1 MQNSPDLLTR
11 ALQHP
16 TLREAELGRRRARDG
31 TDRDVLAWVEATFG
45 VCIPAV
51 ACCPGHV
58 APAQAFCDALRAR
71 DQVALWIAS
80 RGFGGKTFLLAL
92 LAAAN
97 AILFETDVIIL
108 GGSGQQSLRVVE
120 QLHGLWAAGQ
130 VPPAWLASA
139 PTFTKTTFAWGNTIQ
154 ALKASQPAV
163 RGAHPT
169 RLLLDEIDEMELPIL
184 EAAQGQPMD
193 RDGVQAQTVMSS
205 THQYPDGTV
214 TAMRR
219 RAAELGWPVSEW
231 CYRETLTPH
240 GWLTADQVT
249 RKRGE
254 LSRTMWKT
262 EYELQE
268 PSAEGR
274 AIAPAA
280 VERMF
285 DATLGTHISASDL
298 EHLWRGQ
305 PGPPAARAWPDP
317 AGAWYCTGID
327 WAQKRDYT
335 VAVVVR
341 CDTTPLQVVAG
352 YRAQRR
358 SWQVMT
364 EHVGALL
371 DEYPGPAAHD
381 ATGGGNA
388 MGEFPALAPHDQLQG
403 VTLVGRVRTD
413 LFRNYIGAIERHEI
427 VCPRIDAFYTEH
439 LYCGEDDLFG
449 SGHPPDTVVAMAL
462 AYHAFK
468 TGRQY
473 YRATILASETDPDK
487 LHDLQA
493 DLDAAQVYSPE
504 QIDDFVERY
513 LDGAERDHLD
523 PILDACVAVYLND
536 LDEDGQVDFKGKA
549 KAFVR
554 TYGFLSCVLP
564 YTYAP
569 WEKRSIFLNF
579 LISKLPAPEEEDLS
593 KGILDAIDMDS
604 YRVEKRAVQQILL
617 LDENAEIA
625 PVPPSGG
632 GHVPEP
638 ELERLSSILR
648 EFNDLF
654 GAIAWQD
661 TDRVKEMIT
670 ETIPFR
676 VAQDAAFKNARQNS
690 DQDNA
695 RIEHGK
701 ALTRVMTALIKDDA
715 ELFKQFMDND
725 SFKRWMT
732 ETVFT
737 LACKQAS

>member
-1 MQNSPDLLTR
+1 MQNSPDLLTS
-11 ALQHP
+11 ALQNP
-16 TLREAELGRRRARDG
+16 TLLEAELGRRRARDG
-31 TDRDVLAWVEATFG
+31 TDRDVLAWIKATFG
-45 VCIPAV
+45 VSIPAV

-71 DQVALWIAS
+71 NSVALWIAS

-120 QLHGLWAAGQ
+120 CLHGLLAAGQ

-139 PTFTKTTFAWGNTIQ
+139 PTFTKITLAWGNTIQ

-169 RLLLDEIDEMELPIL
+169 RLLLDEIDEMELRIL

-193 RDGVQAQTVMSS
+193 RNGVQAQTVMSS

-219 RAAELGWPVSEW
+219 RAAELGWPVYEW
-231 CYRETLTPH
+231 CYRETLKPH
-240 GWLTADQVT
+240 GWLTEDQVT
-249 RKRGE
+249 RKRRE
-254 LSRTMWKT
+254 LSRTMWAV

-274 AIAPAA
+274 AIHPAA

-285 DATLGTHISASDL
+285 DADRGTHIPAGDL
-298 EHLWRGQ
+298 EHSWRGQ
-305 PGPPAARAWPDP
+305 PGPPAERAWPDP

-381 ATGGGNA
+381 ETGAGSAIGA
-388 MGEFPALAPHDQLQG
+388 FPALTPHDQLEG

-439 LYCGEDDLFG
+439 KYCGEDDLFG

-468 TGRQY
+468 TGRQPG
-473 YRATILASETDPDK
+473 D
-487 LHDLQA
+487 
-493 DLDAAQVYSPE
+493 
-504 QIDDFVERY
+504 
-513 LDGAERDHLD
+513 
-523 PILDACVAVYLND
+523 
-536 LDEDGQVDFKGKA
+536 
-549 KAFVR
+549 
-554 TYGFLSCVLP
+554 YG
-564 YTYAP
+564 
-569 WEKRSIFLNF
+569 
-579 LISKLPAPEEEDLS
+579 
-593 KGILDAIDMDS
+593 
-604 YRVEKRAVQQILL
+604 
-617 LDENAEIA
+617 
-625 PVPPSGG
+625 
-632 GHVPEP
+632 
-638 ELERLSSILR
+638 
-648 EFNDLF
+648 
-654 GAIAWQD
+654 
-661 TDRVKEMIT
+661 IT
-670 ETIPFR
+670 
-676 VAQDAAFKNARQNS
+676 
-690 DQDNA
+690 
-695 RIEHGK
+695 
-701 ALTRVMTALIKDDA
+701 L
-715 ELFKQFMDND
+715 
-725 SFKRWMT
+725 
-732 ETVFT
+732 
-737 LACKQAS
+737 